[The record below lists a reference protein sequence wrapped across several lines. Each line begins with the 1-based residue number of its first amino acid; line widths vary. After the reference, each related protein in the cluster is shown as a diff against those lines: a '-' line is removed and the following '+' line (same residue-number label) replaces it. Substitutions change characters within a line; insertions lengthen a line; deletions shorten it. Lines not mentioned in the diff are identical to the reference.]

1 MSIEAVPIV
10 RPRGRSLNDV
20 RMLIPD
26 ACYRRSTARAA
37 VALLGAS
44 LLYLL
49 PVVALSLTDR
59 WWALVALW
67 LLAGLGI
74 AGLFV
79 LGHDASHGAL
89 VDSRRANR
97 AIAQICMGP
106 SLHVEAAWDLGHNRI
121 HHGYTT
127 RQGFDFVWH
136 PTTVDEYRS
145 FSRLARLRHRLEW
158 SCVGS
163 GLYYLRVVWW
173 QKMWRFNAPGKRHDA
188 IVRDKLTLGSVVIVV
203 VATSM
208 VIGALT
214 GGWTSAVWLPT
225 KLFVVPFLV
234 FVQIIGWT
242 VYVHHVDPDIRWWT
256 RREWTQ
262 FHGQMESTTVVRMPT
277 LLNALWFHNIF
288 IHVPHHVDARIPFHQ
303 LPRAADHIGAS
314 YPGAVRTSRGSIGQ
328 YLRATRTCKLYDF
341 EAGQWLPYGAADR
354 GRTDGDRVA
363 VGSL

>member
-1 MSIEAVPIV
+1 
-10 RPRGRSLNDV
+10 
-20 RMLIPD
+20 
-26 ACYRRSTARAA
+26 
-37 VALLGAS
+37 
-44 LLYLL
+44 
-49 PVVALSLTDR
+49 
-59 WWALVALW
+59 
-67 LLAGLGI
+67 
-74 AGLFV
+74 
-79 LGHDASHGAL
+79 
-89 VDSRRANR
+89 
-97 AIAQICMGP
+97 
-106 SLHVEAAWDLGHNRI
+106 
-121 HHGYTT
+121 
-127 RQGFDFVWH
+127 
-136 PTTVDEYRS
+136 
-145 FSRLARLRHRLEW
+145 
-158 SCVGS
+158 
-163 GLYYLRVVWW
+163 
-173 QKMWRFNAPGKRHDA
+173 MWRFNAPGKRHDA

-225 KLFVVPFLV
+225 KLFIVPFLV

-277 LLNALWFHNIF
+277 LLNTLWFHNIF

-303 LPRAADHIGAS
+303 LPRAADHIAA
-314 YPGAVRTSRGSIGQ
+314 PRTQARSGPLADRSVS

-341 EAGQWLPYGAADR
+341 ETGRWLPYDAADR